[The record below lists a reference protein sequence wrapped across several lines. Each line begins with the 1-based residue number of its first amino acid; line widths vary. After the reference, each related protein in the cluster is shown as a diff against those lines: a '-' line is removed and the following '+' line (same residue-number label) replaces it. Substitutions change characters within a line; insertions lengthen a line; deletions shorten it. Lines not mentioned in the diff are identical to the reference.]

1 MMLHAADPGAYDS
14 KDGFGDLDSDIDSD
28 GVRTCHC
35 SQWYS
40 CTITMTSPALLR
52 FWRQDEERDWNSFDQ
67 NGLLRPTR
75 PDMEV
80 CVHVCIYTILERL
93 ALTLYLHHQNP
104 TTTLWLQGGGAHEY
118 YSAIGALGLASGS
131 TVAQASA
138 SSSVAAAAIGA
149 MGVSRFV
156 DALDKEHVNLRHQVR
171 RLSAR
176 AHAVIANRHTLT
188 HEPKRTRHDASPG
201 CWSQRCHCHG
211 AVPSSQPSHCLP

>member
-28 GVRTCHC
+28 GVRTCHW

-40 CTITMTSPALLR
+40 CTVAMTSPALLR

-93 ALTLYLHHQNP
+93 ALTLYLHPITKKQQHCGYRVEGH
-104 TTTLWLQGGGAHEY
+104 TSTTLPSER
-118 YSAIGALGLASGS
+118 LGWR
-131 TVAQASA
+131 
-138 SSSVAAAAIGA
+138 AAALWHRQAPA
-149 MGVSRFV
+149 VV
-156 DALDKEHVNLRHQVR
+156 WLRLR
-171 RLSAR
+171 
-176 AHAVIANRHTLT
+176 
-188 HEPKRTRHDASPG
+188 
-201 CWSQRCHCHG
+201 
-211 AVPSSQPSHCLP
+211 